1 MNITGKTYT
10 IDAAGRTLGRVA
22 SEAAKALMG
31 KTSAQYTPHIR
42 SIVHVSIINASKVRS
57 TERKRVQTFYTSYS
71 GYPGGLKRESLQAL
85 QKRKGSSEIL
95 RRAVRRMMPRNTM
108 LVGRMKN
115 LTISE

>member
-1 MNITGKTYT
+1 MASTTKTYT
-10 IDAAGRTLGRVA
+10 IDASGRTVGRIA

-42 SIVHVSIINASKVRS
+42 SDVKVSIINASKVYSR
-57 TERKRVQTFYTSYS
+57 ERKLVQTFHTSYS

-85 QKRKGSSEIL
+85 GKRKGNSEIL
-95 RRAVRRMMPRNTM
+95 RRAVRRMLPRNTM
-108 LVGRMKN
+108 LTARLKN